1 MKNVTIISG
10 AQGTG
15 KTVRARKMAEGKKVF
30 ETCGTLPNALKYMP
44 IDTEV
49 IIIDMC
55 FASDILNAI
64 RADALGV
71 KRPYQKEHISI
82 IVPDLIITTLISV
95 EFIEK
100 IKAVEIQKLTELMV

>member
-1 MKNVTIISG
+1 MKNVKIISG

-15 KTVRARKMAEGKKVF
+15 KTVTARKIAEGKRVF
-30 ETCGTLPNALKYMP
+30 ETCETLPNALKYMP

-49 IIIDMC
+49 IIIEMY

-71 KRPYQKEHISI
+71 KRPCQKEHINLV
-82 IVPDLIITTLISV
+82 VPDLIITTCISI

-100 IKAVEIQKLTELMV
+100 IQAVEVYKTTKIMF